1 MNPDAFGEYKFG
13 WGGFYQTIA
22 SVAQC
27 WVVVE
32 VGYIFSPELQRLR
45 KKGMSYR
52 YTPHA
57 EDGRAHG
64 GETTRDSRYFL
75 APMYGGVIAHER
87 AHAEVFFRMT
97 KVLFEEK
104 IADLLSKPRLDENEL
119 RQVTKAFDEAK
130 MESLAESGREA
141 NLREVRWH
149 QDNGFRISR
158 EGVWDGPRKTQKA
171 YRFDY

>member
-1 MNPDAFGEYKFG
+1 M
-13 WGGFYQTIA
+13 
-22 SVAQC
+22 
-27 WVVVE
+27 
-32 VGYIFSPELQRLR
+32 
-45 KKGMSYR
+45 
-52 YTPHA
+52 
-57 EDGRAHG
+57 
-64 GETTRDSRYFL
+64 
-75 APMYGGVIAHER
+75 IAHER